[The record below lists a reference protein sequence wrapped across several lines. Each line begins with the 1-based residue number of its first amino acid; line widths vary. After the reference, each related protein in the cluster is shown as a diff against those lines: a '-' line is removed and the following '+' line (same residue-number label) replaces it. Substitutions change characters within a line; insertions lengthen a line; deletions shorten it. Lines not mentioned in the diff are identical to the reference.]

1 MACIRQRRGQWV
13 LDYRDA
19 TGRRRWE
26 TFTTKREAEDALA
39 AALPASRQR
48 LLPVMDPNA
57 TLKDYSVRWLQLCGN
72 LKPRSLTGYRE
83 KLDNHILPVFG
94 SIKVRKLHRSQIKTL
109 LAEKKA
115 AGLAVDTVRLIHGTL
130 R

>member
-19 TGRRRWE
+19 TGRRRWA

-48 LLPVMDPNA
+48 LLPVVDPN
-57 TLKDYSVRWLQLCGN
+57 TTVKNYSERWLVLCG
-72 LKPRSLTGYRE
+72 
-83 KLDNHILPVFG
+83 
-94 SIKVRKLHRSQIKTL
+94 
-109 LAEKKA
+109 A
-115 AGLAVDTVRLIHGTL
+115 
-130 R
+130 